1 MTSTRTS
8 RSRKFGGFTL
18 LEVLLSLGL
27 MVIIV
32 AAIGTAI
39 NLHLTRLATQQNS
52 IENKQISRSVIAMF
66 QNDIRSGVQTKPEDY
81 TGLENLSASLDLI
94 AGIADNVGLEG
105 DLGDAALGA
114 EEPVDPNSPSA
125 DALAQLDGATAAP
138 GQPPGSADLNAA
150 VGSGIDTTGDAPTG
164 TGTGTTGST
173 GDAAGSQEGEEGE
186 EDEEE
191 EEEVARPAFVGAQN
205 FVRIDISRLPRMDQ
219 YNLIIAQLN
228 ELENTPSDIKT
239 ITYFFSNQ
247 ASNDETDV
255 ENDIGSQGGL
265 YRREVDRAIAAF
277 AEDDGLSTTPDE
289 NSVLV
294 APEVVGVEFRFWDG
308 EEWVTE
314 WDSEEMGGF
323 PRAIE
328 VQLLIDPDIEQTR
341 RSGNPIER
349 EEMELHRTVIDLP
362 IAEIIAEDEEEDSQ

>member
-1 MTSTRTS
+1 
-8 RSRKFGGFTL
+8 
-18 LEVLLSLGL
+18 
-27 MVIIV
+27 
-32 AAIGTAI
+32 
-39 NLHLTRLATQQNS
+39 
-52 IENKQISRSVIAMF
+52 
-66 QNDIRSGVQTKPEDY
+66 
-81 TGLENLSASLDLI
+81 
-94 AGIADNVGLEG
+94 
-105 DLGDAALGA
+105 
-114 EEPVDPNSPSA
+114 
-125 DALAQLDGATAAP
+125 
-138 GQPPGSADLNAA
+138 
-150 VGSGIDTTGDAPTG
+150 
-164 TGTGTTGST
+164 
-173 GDAAGSQEGEEGE
+173 
-186 EDEEE
+186 
-191 EEEVARPAFVGAQN
+191 
-205 FVRIDISRLPRMDQ
+205 MDQ

-314 WDSEEMGGF
+314 WDSEEMSGF